1 MQHDFYT
8 FMNQLNHTALDATRQ
23 LIEINHQS
31 GKKMVKSQFDA
42 LDLYLD
48 SGAKL
53 ARLNREYDD
62 MPGYLAAQNSI
73 MREYADHGASAVK
86 ETLTILSETREE
98 LAQWAEQSTRQLAD
112 LIKPAEKAA

>member
-73 MREYADHGASAVK
+73 RRQRGERDADDSVGNTRGAGSVGRAEHQAACRPDQTGRESGLK
-86 ETLTILSETREE
+86 
-98 LAQWAEQSTRQLAD
+98 
-112 LIKPAEKAA
+112 